1 MKIDKFLDWD
11 VDWGLTDVLTDVLTN
26 DLTDVKCNV
35 FVLCNL
41 HAREMLLSFPAACV
55 ACCLPTCCHSVPLL
69 CCTSATG
76 GVM

>member
-11 VDWGLTDVLTDVLTN
+11 VNWDLTD
-26 DLTDVKCNV
+26 DLTDVKRNV

-55 ACCLPTCCHSVPLL
+55 ACCLLPAAALL
-69 CCTSATG
+69 HKCNWWCYVITG
-76 GVM
+76 